1 MKNDPEAIADRL
13 REISESNYGLG
24 GFGISEIRKIAD
36 RAADTIEDQSRR
48 LKAIVAAVDAAR
60 EGESK

>member
-1 MKNDPEAIADRL
+1 MNEPETVAARL

-36 RAADTIEDQSRR
+36 KAADMIEDQSQR
-48 LKAIVAAVDAAR
+48 LKAIVDAVDAAR
-60 EGESK
+60 EGEKNR

>member
-1 MKNDPEAIADRL
+1 MNEAETCAARL

-36 RAADTIEDQSRR
+36 KAADMIDDQSRR
-48 LKAIVAAVDAAR
+48 LKAIIEAVDAAR
-60 EGESK
+60 EGEKKQ

>member
-1 MKNDPEAIADRL
+1 MSDEETVAARL

-36 RAADTIEDQSRR
+36 RAADMIEDKSRR
-48 LKAIVAAVDAAR
+48 LKAIVEAVDAAR
-60 EGESK
+60 EGEKKQ

>member
-1 MKNDPEAIADRL
+1 MADDIVARL

-24 GFGISEIRKIAD
+24 GFGISEIRRIAV
-36 RAADTIEDQSRR
+36 RAADMIEDQSSR

-60 EGESK
+60 EGEKKR

>member
-1 MKNDPEAIADRL
+1 MSDDIVARL

-24 GFGISEIRKIAD
+24 GFGISEIRRIAV
-36 RAADTIEDQSRR
+36 RAADMIDDQSSR

-60 EGESK
+60 EGEKKR

>member
-1 MKNDPEAIADRL
+1 MKDEPETVAARL

-24 GFGISEIRKIAD
+24 GFGISEIRRIAD
-36 RAADTIEDQSRR
+36 RAANMIEDQSRR
-48 LKAIVAAVDAAR
+48 LKAIVSAVDAAR

>member
-1 MKNDPEAIADRL
+1 MKNDPEAIAARL

-24 GFGISEIRKIAD
+24 GFGISEIRRIAD
-36 RAADTIEDQSRR
+36 RAADMIEDQSRR
-48 LKAIVAAVDAAR
+48 LKAIVSAVDAAR

>member
-1 MKNDPEAIADRL
+1 MSEPETVAARL

-36 RAADTIEDQSRR
+36 KAAEMIEDQSRR
-48 LKAIVAAVDAAR
+48 LKAIVDAVDAAR
-60 EGESK
+60 EGEKKR